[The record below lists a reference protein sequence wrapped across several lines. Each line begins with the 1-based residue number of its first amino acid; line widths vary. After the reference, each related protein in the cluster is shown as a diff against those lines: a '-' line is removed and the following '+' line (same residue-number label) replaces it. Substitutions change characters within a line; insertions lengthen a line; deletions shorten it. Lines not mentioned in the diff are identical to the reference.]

1 MGVDFDVVNTVILAA
16 VGGGREVRVETLR
29 RQSISCDFRINVITA
44 RFSILLDFWEISK
57 ILDEKYFGDNSVFAQ
72 CLRSVR

>member
-1 MGVDFDVVNTVILAA
+1 MDDSFCTISDVCICVASSHDHVSAP
-16 VGGGREVRVETLR
+16 
-29 RQSISCDFRINVITA
+29 
-44 RFSILLDFWEISK
+44 SK